1 MQPATFT
8 SQQCNVV
15 CGVTGQAHGQVI
27 YGMSLTTAD
36 KIASAM
42 LGQPI
47 KTFDQLAASAIAE
60 LGNMISGNAMS
71 KLSESGYIS
80 DITPPTI
87 IRGTNVKISTL
98 SIPAVVIP
106 LDTAQGELFITVGLQ
121 GKKYVLA
128 VYTRSDVSEQTE
140 RHSNG
145 VRRVYELVPQSQDR
159 PASWRS
165 ASASACCWQPPSAAS
180 PSPAWR
186 T

>member
-1 MQPATFT
+1 MRVEYINPFIVAAVSVLEMVLGEAPTKGSLAMQPATFT

-71 KLSESGYIS
+71 KLSESGYLS

-98 SIPAVVIP
+98 SIPAIVIP

-121 GKKYVLA
+121 GKK
-128 VYTRSDVSEQTE
+128 
-140 RHSNG
+140 
-145 VRRVYELVPQSQDR
+145 
-159 PASWRS
+159 
-165 ASASACCWQPPSAAS
+165 
-180 PSPAWR
+180 
-186 T
+186 